1 MQSGRIVL
9 FFFCLIQLDS
19 TSWSKPSCKIFG
31 NETEWVWDKVFGHV
45 WTLWSSPF
53 RWKNQHPSVRIW
65 PPCPC
70 CLLWRW
76 HWLLQRR
83 SGWLDDSRWLNVWSR
98 LMLQWFLIIA
108 NHNLFAKFEALMP
121 VGLTQRNLISPLCL
135 PVVARF
141 KAGATPPLGSV
152 MHQMQDLHGRDGMD
166 HGNWVKILLEPRSL
180 LLLQGRLRLKQHRP
194 GTSSNIPV
202 TLQDIWRFM
211 TLSPDWP
218 VLQQRVLWCFGSF
231 FLDANVLHPE
241 PPGESRY
248 GFRHGIRRSKL
259 VRNPSPCIPVAVLRV
274 VSAVGQLILLREKR
288 WKSQC
293 KWGIPGVSWVS
304 CDWMWLTGAA
314 FWGSIGWGTA
324 TSTRARCPDTMAL
337 VWEESV
343 IYPTP
348 MPRSCHGDTRHS
360 DAFDKNH
367 ENKHGGRLRL
377 SRVDRIGNWNHSYNC
392 IVVYLDS
399 FRKEVL
405 HMFFLVDSYT
415 KQIPSHVSLRIHCQL
430 KGIHFQH
437 AFDEAIAESRWPF
450 GSCFPVGG
458 SCRMSKVRLLG

>member
-1 MQSGRIVL
+1 MKQSEFGTK
-9 FFFCLIQLDS
+9 CLDM
-19 TSWSKPSCKIFG
+19 
-31 NETEWVWDKVFGHV
+31 FGHFHLPLLGGRTNILRSEPGHPV
-45 WTLWSSPF
+45 HAVSCGDDIDSCRGGVADWMILGGWMFGADWCSSDFWSSRIIICSRNF
-53 RWKNQHPSVRIW
+53 KRWCR
-65 PPCPC
+65 
-70 CLLWRW
+70 
-76 HWLLQRR
+76 
-83 SGWLDDSRWLNVWSR
+83 
-98 LMLQWFLIIA
+98 
-108 NHNLFAKFEALMP
+108 
-121 VGLTQRNLISPLCL
+121 VGLTQRNPISPLCL
-135 PVVARF
+135 PVVAGC

-180 LLLQGRLRLKQHRP
+180 LLLQGRLRLKQHIP
-194 GTSSNIPV
+194 GTSSDIPV